1 MALRFLLHVVYSGD
15 KAMNPLRWLPL
26 AVLLLPLHASAQTA
40 GHCPELPA
48 GSGLTWEAM
57 DGPDF
62 LYCKAMPGDG
72 GEQAFSVM
80 LREEANFRPRRAL
93 RAEQAVIDGQEVHW
107 YRGEV
112 AAQPNLIVRETLV
125 ELPNKRTAHIML
137 RAGSEEQRA
146 DSQRI
151 AEGLRFADARLGSN

>member
-1 MALRFLLHVVYSGD
+1 
-15 KAMNPLRWLPL
+15 MNPLRWLPL
-26 AVLLLPLHASAQTA
+26 AVLVLPLHAAAQTA

-48 GSGLTWEAM
+48 GSGLTWQAM

-62 LYCKAMPGDG
+62 LYCKAIPADG

-80 LREEANFRPRRAL
+80 LRQDATFRPKRSL
-93 RAEQAVIDGQEVHW
+93 REEEAVIDGQEVHW

-112 AAQPNLIVRETLV
+112 ATQPNVIVRETLL

-137 RAGSEEQRA
+137 RAVSDQQRA

-151 AEGLRFADARLGSN
+151 AEGMRFADVRLGSN